1 MSKMAVSWRNN
12 SRSPIFTKPS
22 SMLGFLFWQH
32 SRPVA
37 TERYGEVCEVW
48 LLDIECFQKGRAIK
62 AGYVYPASFDRLPE
76 VAGMVVVLFVSIPFV
91 AMVGRNPTI

>member
-1 MSKMAVSWRNN
+1 MVMTSDQTIWASVFVRESNHEQDGRRLLTQ
-12 SRSPIFTKPS
+12 SLVAHFHEARHRA
-22 SMLGFLFWQH
+22 GFLFWQH

-76 VAGMVVVLFVSIPFV
+76 VAG
-91 AMVGRNPTI
+91 